1 MCFRSLIFDTLHQ
14 WPNQRNRA
22 PSLEIKTDCDSYDRR
37 YKVLASTFVLHRSF
51 LVNPPLIQQIAG
63 V

>member
-37 YKVLASTFVLHRSF
+37 YEVLAVLHRSF
-51 LVNPPLIQQIAG
+51 LVNPPLIQHIAG